1 MSFRGLEGASFP
13 VTECLLRF
21 RVGFR
26 SSLQVHLSL
35 VEKKKKKKGSN
46 PQATVNVREALTV
59 SWSRNYINWIQ
70 DRSITRKKIVSKKNS
85 KKYIYTFFWDC
96 IHFRFLQNFTP
107 SRKRSTYIFS
117 QKFQSTLV
125 TQIRQPRVHLRDKN
139 SSVSPHVVVNLYVN
153 RSQGTDREKKREK
166 IK

>member
-70 DRSITRKKIVSKKNS
+70 GRSITRKKIVSKKIQRNI
-85 KKYIYTFFWDC
+85 YILLDC
-96 IHFRFLQNFTP
+96 IYFRFFQNFTP
-107 SRKRSTYIFS
+107 SRPKRSTYIFS